1 MKNSYICIGSIDP
14 VVVKVII
21 FGQIDLGQAEAQD
34 ARWENSA

>member
-34 ARWENSA
+34 AR